1 MGHLSLVNVSKSF
14 GKTPVLKGLS
24 MDIRSG
30 EFVTLLGESGCGKTT
45 TLRCV
50 AGLETADSGDILL
63 NGESI
68 KDLPPDKRNVNTV
81 FQNYALFP
89 HMNVYDN
96 IAYGPKL
103 RRASKNEI
111 KRGVAEMLDLV
122 KMPGL
127 EKRMP
132 GQLSGGQRQRV
143 AIARALINK
152 PQILLLDEPLG
163 ALDMKLRQH
172 MQLELKH
179 IQAQAGVTCVYVTHD
194 QDEALNMSTR
204 IAVMNGGAFEQVGTP
219 QEVYEQPRTAF
230 VAGFVGERNI
240 HPVSVEGHNGDV
252 TNVILDGIRIKA
264 RGSALLKA
272 GDSARLAVHTDRAV
286 ILPQAPGPGGHLY
299 DNILPCVVQ
308 SVNYSGHRTK
318 ISVLLNG
325 GITFIIAEYNQSGSN
340 TTVSDGM
347 NAYVAFDANEGVLVS
362 AV

>member
-1 MGHLSLVNVSKSF
+1 
-14 GKTPVLKGLS
+14 
-24 MDIRSG
+24 MDIESG

-63 NGESI
+63 NGESVCS
-68 KDLPPDKRNVNTV
+68 LPPDKRNVNTV

-103 RRASKNEI
+103 RGASKHDI

-132 GQLSGGQRQRV
+132 GQLSGGQRQRI

-152 PQILLLDEPLG
+152 PLILLLDEPLG

-194 QDEALNMSTR
+194 QDEALNMSSR
-204 IAVMNGGAFEQVGTP
+204 LAVMNGGAFEQIGTP
-219 QEVYEQPRTAF
+219 QDVYENPTTAF
-230 VAGFVGERNI
+230 VAEFVGERNI
-240 HPVSVEGHNGDV
+240 YPVTVESHGENSTSVLLN
-252 TNVILDGIRIKA
+252 GIRVIA
-264 RGSALLKA
+264 RRNAGLPAGS
-272 GDSARLAVHTDRAV
+272 SARIAIHTDRAV
-286 ILPQAPGPGGHLY
+286 ILPETPAPGERFY
-299 DNILPCVVQ
+299 DNALNCEVK

-318 ISVLLNG
+318 IAVLING
-325 GITFIIAEYNQSGSN
+325 QITFIIVEYNRTAGN
-340 TTVSDGM
+340 TSVLEGRK
-347 NAYVAFDANEGVLVS
+347 ARIAFDANEGVLVAES
-362 AV
+362 K